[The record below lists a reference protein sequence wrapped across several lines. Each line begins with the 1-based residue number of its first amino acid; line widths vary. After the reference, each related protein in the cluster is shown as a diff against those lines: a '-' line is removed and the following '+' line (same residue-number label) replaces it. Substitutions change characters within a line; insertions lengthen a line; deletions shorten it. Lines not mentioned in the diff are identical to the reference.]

1 MSEWDSRL
9 IRLAEILQKLARKAP
24 ILLSVVSI
32 STLTTVQKFKGF
44 VYQTVE
50 EKQKLPEMI

>member
-1 MSEWDSRL
+1 MGFTAYSFGRNITETCP
-9 IRLAEILQKLARKAP
+9 EGP

-44 VYQTVE
+44 VYQTFE
-50 EKQKLPEMI
+50 EKQKLSEML